1 MKRYT
6 NYFKISGLKKEE
18 KVTYDN
24 GMVIKTRD
32 YTSDYSFAAKFINDP
47 KIVSEMN
54 KEIPS
59 SPMNSSLSRLKLD
72 MKDFEMRELTKQND
86 VIRRLFSRT
95 EKRNLRIKIET
106 NIEYVLDKDLPS
118 PSISSSTKGN
128 LFVQMKKAKKIVE
141 ASIPKEEKE
150 KISS

>member
-1 MKRYT
+1 
-6 NYFKISGLKKEE
+6 
-18 KVTYDN
+18 
-24 GMVIKTRD
+24 
-32 YTSDYSFAAKFINDP
+32 
-47 KIVSEMN
+47 
-54 KEIPS
+54 
-59 SPMNSSLSRLKLD
+59 